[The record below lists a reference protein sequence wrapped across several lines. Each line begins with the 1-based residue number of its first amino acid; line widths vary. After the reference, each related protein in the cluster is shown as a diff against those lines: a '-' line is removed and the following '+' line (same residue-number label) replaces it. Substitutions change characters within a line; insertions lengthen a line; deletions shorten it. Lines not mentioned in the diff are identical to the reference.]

1 MDGSTTSSRNHS
13 GNALHHGECS
23 VLHAQ
28 SRPRPGSF
36 LSQIHFHLRLSLSRN
51 CLNLCDSDFESS
63 NFLCDCDLGKLKF
76 VMFWAAEA
84 RWERHVGRGHG
95 EKGQEAR
102 GAGVCSYPEVDCLSG
117 THLFQFWVP
126 SWDRFF

>member
-1 MDGSTTSSRNHS
+1 MLSITCTKPPTAGFVPLSD
-13 GNALHHGECS
+13 
-23 VLHAQ
+23 
-28 SRPRPGSF
+28 PF
-36 LSQIHFHLRLSLSRN
+36 LPPSLSLSRN

-63 NFLCDCDLGKLKF
+63 KFLCDCDLGKLKS

-84 RWERHVGRGHG
+84 RRERHVGRGHG